1 MAGLCWRLPCSL
13 ERAVVMA
20 AEMTIRRVRIKL
32 ATSPE
37 ELIYLQGYFAGIDYA
52 RKQSLLLFIVAVV
65 LMKWFAWV

>member
-1 MAGLCWRLPCSL
+1 
-13 ERAVVMA
+13 MA